1 AMTDLFTSIVQTHNP
16 TWDDCQQLLMTLF
29 NNEERTRINQAAIKA
44 LEEEARTLNQ
54 ANPAAWAATHYPNAD
69 PEWDVNGADM
79 VHLKAYRDAIIAG
92 MKAGGKKAINMSKT
106 AEVIQKSDEPPSVFY
121 DRLLEAYRL
130 YTPFNPEAP
139 ENSRMINSAFVSQ
152 AYGDIKRK
160 LQKLEGFVGMSI
172 TELMEVANKVYMNRE
187 SESKKEEERKMRKK
201 ADMLAVAIAGVD
213 RRGPDRGDSKWNREP
228 LSRNQCAYCREEGH
242 WRSECPYM
250 PECPVQLLGRDLLS
264 KLQAQIT
271 FLPNGTTSLKFNGP
285 SGIMTLSV
293 PKEEE
298 WRLYTALTSQN
309 PKSDESLFN
318 IPGVWAENS
327 PPGLARNIPTIRIE
341 LKLGV
346 YPVSLRQYHIPQKA
360 KKNIQSYLDKFIR
373 YGILKF
379 CTSPWN
385 TPLLPVQKPGT
396 DEYRPVQDLRA
407 VNDAVVSIHPVV
419 PNPYNLLALI
429 PGGATYFTVLDL
441 KDAFFCLRIAAESQC
456 IFAFQWENAVTG
468 SKRQMTWTRLP
479 QGFKNSPT
487 LIGSAL
493 SQDLLDFKSI
503 PGECVLLQY
512 VDDLLIAAVTREIC
526 QQATHDLLHIL
537 WKAGYKVSRKK
548 AQLCLPTVKYLG
560 FHISEGQRIM
570 GPERKEAV
578 CQIPIPKNRR
588 QVREFLGAAGFCRIW
603 IPSYAILAKP
613 LYAAIKGTEHD
624 PFLWTPEQQK
634 AFEDVK
640 KALMSAPALG
650 LPDHTRPFYLYVHEQ
665 RRMAVG
671 VLTQYLGSWQR
682 PVAYMSKQLD
692 AVASGLPPCLR
703 AVAAAALL
711 VAEANKLTL
720 GQELYVGVPHA
731 VQTLLDYKGNH
742 WFSNSRMTKYQA
754 MLCENPRVHLE
765 TVNAL
770 NPATLLPQP
779 TESQHDCL
787 EVMDEVFSSRPDLRD
802 FPIQNPDV
810 QYYTDGSSYV
820 KEGIRYAGYAVT
832 TIDKVIEARP
842 LSKGTSAQKAELI
855 ALTRALQLAE
865 GLRVN
870 IYTDSKYAFL
880 TTHAHGALY
889 KERGLLNSE
898 GKEIK
903 YAAEIL
909 QLLEHLPVRGTGIV
923 ALHGDLR
930 SARVRG
936 DPRVA
941 VRLPSFSQKDSSLC
955 PGHSYVARRKLDDG
969 SRKRLIRCLGSL
981 GGLDQQDPP
990 RAVNLFFQRQV
1001 VRVWEDVAHRL
1012 HVSLGGSLLLFAML
1026 PRSREQLR
1034 YPLGGLY
1041 VSDEFHQ
1048 PSRGHEVAHV
1058 ANRGIGPLAILSS
1071 QRPGDSRTHSR
1082 PGHFLGRLEFMI
1094 VQEILETD
1102 AYMLQRFSRFGMV
1115 VEAVRGGSVGILP

>member
-16 TWDDCQQLLMTLF
+16 TWADCQQLLMTLF

-54 ANPAAWAATHYPNAD
+54 ANPAAWATAHYPNTD
-69 PEWDVNGADM
+69 PEWNVNGTDM

-106 AEVIQKSDEPPSVFY
+106 AEVLQKSDEPPSVFY

-139 ENSRMINSAFVSQ
+139 ENSRMVNSAFVSQ

-160 LQKLEGFVGMSI
+160 LQKL
-172 TELMEVANKVYMNRE
+172 
-187 SESKKEEERKMRKK
+187 
-201 ADMLAVAIAGVD
+201 
-213 RRGPDRGDSKWNREP
+213 
-228 LSRNQCAYCREEGH
+228 
-242 WRSECPYM
+242 YM

-264 KLQAQIT
+264 KLRAQIT

-318 IPGVWAENS
+318 IPGVWAENN
-327 PPGLARNIPTIRIE
+327 PPGLARNIPPIQIE

-487 LIGSAL
+487 LFGSAL

-512 VDDLLIAAVTREIC
+512 VDDLLIAAVPREIC

-570 GPERKEAV
+570 EPERKEAV

-665 RRMAVG
+665 RRMAVE

-711 VAEANKLTL
+711 VAEADKLTL
-720 GQELYVGVPHA
+720 GQELYVRVPHA

-765 TVNAL
+765 TVNTL

-787 EVMDEVFSSRPDLRD
+787 ELMDEVFSSRPDLRD

-880 TTHAHGALY
+880 TTHAHRALY

-909 QLLEHLPVRGTGIV
+909 QLLESVGECQLRYPEYPEREPKICRIEDLPLASIN
-923 ALHGDLR
+923 
-930 SARVRG
+930 
-936 DPRVA
+936 
-941 VRLPSFSQKDSSLC
+941 K
-955 PGHSYVARRKLDDG
+955 Y
-969 SRKRLIRCLGSL
+969 
-981 GGLDQQDPP
+981 
-990 RAVNLFFQRQV
+990 
-1001 VRVWEDVAHRL
+1001 
-1012 HVSLGGSLLLFAML
+1012 SLLLFML
-1026 PRSREQLR
+1026 TAATSVIATNWKKRITCRTQGVESNGRTKMVL
-1034 YPLGGLY
+1034 LG
-1041 VSDEFHQ
+1041 
-1048 PSRGHEVAHV
+1048 
-1058 ANRGIGPLAILSS
+1058 
-1071 QRPGDSRTHSR
+1071 
-1082 PGHFLGRLEFMI
+1082 
-1094 VQEILETD
+1094 EIE
-1102 AYMLQRFSRFGMV
+1102 
-1115 VEAVRGGSVGILP
+1115 

>member
-1 AMTDLFTSIVQTHNP
+1 MPKFRSAEVLKCRSAEPKIQYADPVFVYVPFTTTDLFNWKTHNSTYTEKPQAMTDLFTSIVQTHNP
-16 TWDDCQQLLMTLF
+16 TWADCQQLLMTLF

-44 LEEEARTLNQ
+44 LEEEARTQNQ
-54 ANPAAWAATHYPNAD
+54 ANPAAWATAHYPNTD
-69 PEWDVNGADM
+69 PNWNVNGADM

-92 MKAGGKKAINMSKT
+92 MKAGVKKAINMSKT
-106 AEVIQKSDEPPSVFY
+106 AEVLQKCDESPSVFY

-130 YTPFNPEAP
+130 YTPF
-139 ENSRMINSAFVSQ
+139 
-152 AYGDIKRK
+152 
-160 LQKLEGFVGMSI
+160 
-172 TELMEVANKVYMNRE
+172 
-187 SESKKEEERKMRKK
+187 
-201 ADMLAVAIAGVD
+201 
-213 RRGPDRGDSKWNREP
+213 
-228 LSRNQCAYCREEGH
+228 
-242 WRSECPYM
+242 YM
-250 PECPVQLLGRDLLS
+250 PECPVQLLGRDMLS

-298 WRLYTALTSQN
+298 WRLYTVLTSQN
-309 PKSDESLFN
+309 PRSDETLFN
-318 IPGVWAENS
+318 IPGVWAENN
-327 PPGLARNIPTIRIE
+327 PPGLARNIPPIKIE
-341 LKLGV
+341 LKNGV

-487 LIGSAL
+487 LFGSAL
-493 SQDLLDFKSI
+493 SQDLLDFESI

-512 VDDLLIAAVTREIC
+512 VDDLLIAAVTKEIC

-624 PFLWTPEQQK
+624 PFLWTQEQQT

-711 VAEANKLTL
+711 VAEADKLTL
-720 GQELYVGVPHA
+720 GQELYVRVPHA

-765 TVNAL
+765 TVNTL

-842 LSKGTSAQKAELI
+842 LAKGTSAQKAELI

-909 QLLEHLPVRGTGIV
+909 QLLE
-923 ALHGDLR
+923 A
-930 SARVRG
+930 
-936 DPRVA
+936 
-941 VRLPSFSQKDSSLC
+941 
-955 PGHSYVARRKLDDG
+955 
-969 SRKRLIRCLGSL
+969 
-981 GGLDQQDPP
+981 
-990 RAVNLFFQRQV
+990 
-1001 VRVWEDVAHRL
+1001 VWE
-1012 HVSLGGSLLLFAML
+1012 
-1026 PRSREQLR
+1026 PKE
-1034 YPLGGLY
+1034 
-1041 VSDEFHQ
+1041 
-1048 PSRGHEVAHV
+1048 
-1058 ANRGIGPLAILSS
+1058 
-1071 QRPGDSRTHSR
+1071 
-1082 PGHFLGRLEFMI
+1082 
-1094 VQEILETD
+1094 
-1102 AYMLQRFSRFGMV
+1102 
-1115 VEAVRGGSVGILP
+1115 VGII

>member
-1 AMTDLFTSIVQTHNP
+1 
-16 TWDDCQQLLMTLF
+16 
-29 NNEERTRINQAAIKA
+29 
-44 LEEEARTLNQ
+44 
-54 ANPAAWAATHYPNAD
+54 
-69 PEWDVNGADM
+69 
-79 VHLKAYRDAIIAG
+79 
-92 MKAGGKKAINMSKT
+92 
-106 AEVIQKSDEPPSVFY
+106 
-121 DRLLEAYRL
+121 
-130 YTPFNPEAP
+130 
-139 ENSRMINSAFVSQ
+139 
-152 AYGDIKRK
+152 
-160 LQKLEGFVGMSI
+160 
-172 TELMEVANKVYMNRE
+172 
-187 SESKKEEERKMRKK
+187 
-201 ADMLAVAIAGVD
+201 
-213 RRGPDRGDSKWNREP
+213 
-228 LSRNQCAYCREEGH
+228 
-242 WRSECPYM
+242 YM
-250 PECPVQLLGRDLLS
+250 PECPVQLLGRDMLS

-309 PKSDESLFN
+309 PRSDESLFN
-318 IPGVWAENS
+318 IPGVWAENN
-327 PPGLARNIPTIRIE
+327 PPGLACNIPPIKIE

-487 LIGSAL
+487 LFGSAL
-493 SQDLLDFKSI
+493 SQDLLDFESI

-512 VDDLLIAAVTREIC
+512 VDDLLIAAVTKEIC

-624 PFLWTPEQQK
+624 PFLWTQEQQT

-711 VAEANKLTL
+711 VAEADKLTL
-720 GQELYVGVPHA
+720 GQELYVRVPHA

-765 TVNAL
+765 TVNTL

-842 LSKGTSAQKAELI
+842 LAKGTSAQKAELI

-870 IYTDSKYAFL
+870 IYMDSKYAFL

-909 QLLEHLPVRGTGIV
+909 QLLECQDKHLDIFGPL
-923 ALHGDLR
+923 AKLFDLAEI
-930 SARVRG
+930 ARAGNRQV
-936 DPRVA
+936 DPEELCGWVQRA
-941 VRLPSFSQKDSSLC
+941 ICIASSVNASL
-955 PGHSYVARRKLDDG
+955 SIERRKAILF
-969 SRKRLIRCLGSL
+969 KIEPKL
-981 GGLDQQDPP
+981 
-990 RAVNLFFQRQV
+990 ANLALTEAGKDAQ
-1001 VRVWEDVAHRL
+1001 
-1012 HVSLGGSLLLFAML
+1012 GLLFGDSFIKDLGRFVGAFTALDKAQSSMERVFQGRVSTRASRFRGRL
-1026 PRSREQLR
+1026 SGRSNYHACGSGRGSYTQRTPYQETRQQS
-1034 YPLGGLY
+1034 P
-1041 VSDEFHQ
+1041 FF
-1048 PSRGHEVAHV
+1048 PSRGMPWRSRGFRGNPGSRRPYVRGFHIELVDNPCHV
-1058 ANRGIGPLAILSS
+1058 PPPRPILLSTTDRALIDAELTAVHAKGATELGPVSS
-1071 QRPGDSRTHSR
+1071 TGVISNIFLVEKKGGQMRPVINLCALNTLVRYRHFKMGNHLLRDLLLQGDWMAK
-1082 PGHFLGRLEFMI
+1082 LDLK
-1094 VQEILETD
+1094 D
-1102 AYMLQRFSRFGMV
+1102 AYLTVPVAESSRDLLRFLWKGDT
-1115 VEAVRGGSVGILP
+1115 

>member
-1 AMTDLFTSIVQTHNP
+1 
-16 TWDDCQQLLMTLF
+16 
-29 NNEERTRINQAAIKA
+29 
-44 LEEEARTLNQ
+44 
-54 ANPAAWAATHYPNAD
+54 
-69 PEWDVNGADM
+69 
-79 VHLKAYRDAIIAG
+79 
-92 MKAGGKKAINMSKT
+92 
-106 AEVIQKSDEPPSVFY
+106 
-121 DRLLEAYRL
+121 
-130 YTPFNPEAP
+130 
-139 ENSRMINSAFVSQ
+139 
-152 AYGDIKRK
+152 
-160 LQKLEGFVGMSI
+160 
-172 TELMEVANKVYMNRE
+172 
-187 SESKKEEERKMRKK
+187 
-201 ADMLAVAIAGVD
+201 
-213 RRGPDRGDSKWNREP
+213 
-228 LSRNQCAYCREEGH
+228 
-242 WRSECPYM
+242 YM
-250 PECPVQLLGRDLLS
+250 PECPVQLLGRDMLS

-271 FLPNGTTSLKFNGP
+271 FLPDGTTSLKFNGP

-298 WRLYTALTSQN
+298 WRLYTVLTSQN
-309 PKSDESLFN
+309 PRSDETLFN
-318 IPGVWAENS
+318 IPGVWAENN
-327 PPGLARNIPTIRIE
+327 PPGLARNIPPIKIE
-341 LKLGV
+341 LKHGV

-487 LIGSAL
+487 LFGSAL
-493 SQDLLDFKSI
+493 SQDLLDFESI

-512 VDDLLIAAVTREIC
+512 VDDLLIAAVTKEKC

-624 PFLWTPEQQK
+624 PFLWTQEQQT

-711 VAEANKLTL
+711 VAEADKLTL
-720 GQELYVGVPHA
+720 GQELYVRVPHA

-765 TVNAL
+765 TVNTL

-842 LSKGTSAQKAELI
+842 LAKGTSAQKAELI

-909 QLLEHLPVRGTGIV
+909 QLLEAVWEPKEVGIIHCRAHLRGDGDVTKGNRMADSAAKRAADFTVMPKSGGHRYLLVIVCTYSGWVEACPTRTEKAGEVVRFLLREIIPRYGLPCSIGSDNGPAFVHQCLQQLTHMLGIKWRLHTAYRPQSSGKVERMNRTIKNQLAKMCQETQLKWNVLLPIALLRIRSTPTRRMGLSPFEIMYGRPPPVLGNLRGDLSQLGEGITRQQVVELGKTMEEVQKWVQDRLPVNIYPPV
-923 ALHGDLR
+923 
-930 SARVRG
+930 
-936 DPRVA
+936 
-941 VRLPSFSQKDSSLC
+941 
-955 PGHSYVARRKLDDG
+955 HSYHPG
-969 SRKRLIRCLGSL
+969 
-981 GGLDQQDPP
+981 DQ
-990 RAVNLFFQRQV
+990 
-1001 VRVWEDVAHRL
+1001 VWIKEWNTV
-1012 HVSLGGSLLLFAML
+1012 
-1026 PRSREQLR
+1026 
-1034 YPLGGLY
+1034 PLGPKWRGPY
-1041 VSDEFHQ
+1041 VVLLST
-1048 PSRGHEVAHV
+1048 PTAIKVAEVTPWIH
-1058 ANRGIGPLAILSS
+1058 
-1071 QRPGDSRTHSR
+1071 HSR
-1082 PGHFLGRLEFMI
+1082 VKPAAVDSWQVTADPENPCKIRL
-1094 VQEILETD
+1094 
-1102 AYMLQRFSRFGMV
+1102 
-1115 VEAVRGGSVGILP
+1115 